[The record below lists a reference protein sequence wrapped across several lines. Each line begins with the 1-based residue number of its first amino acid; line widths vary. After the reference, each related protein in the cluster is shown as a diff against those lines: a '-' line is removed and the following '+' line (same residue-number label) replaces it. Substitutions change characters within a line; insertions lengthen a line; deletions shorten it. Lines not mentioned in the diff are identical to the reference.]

1 MAGQQFTAPVLS
13 RQQMDALVDGH
24 FRAEVAGDLQ
34 AIVAGFT
41 PGAEHEVAG
50 RPGGPVYGH
59 DQIAAFYAGLLAGLP
74 ITRFERVRR
83 WYGQDHVVDESI
95 LHATVTGQ
103 VFGLDG
109 CNRPVR
115 VGILHVFEFADGL
128 ICRERAWLDLAS
140 LQQQLA

>member
-1 MAGQQFTAPVLS
+1 MASQKSTAPLLS

-24 FRAEVAGDLQ
+24 FRAEEAGDLQ

-59 DQIAAFYAGLLAGLP
+59 DQIAGFYAGLLADLP

-83 WYGQDHVVDESI
+83 LYGQDHVVDESI
-95 LHATVTGQ
+95 LHATATGQ

-109 CNRPVR
+109 RNRPVR
-115 VGILHVFEFADGL
+115 VGLLHVFEFADGL
-128 ICRERAWLDLAS
+128 ICRESAWLDLAS